1 MIPFSTRAG
10 PLASA
15 GGPARGRQPGP
26 VVSSAPV
33 TDPRFAAPGG
43 LRQSPASPGL
53 PDPNVAPPV
62 VAEPGD
68 LFAVLRVL
76 ELVARV
82 ERGRP
87 VLLDDLV
94 ASLNA
99 RYLDWVFN
107 RAVVVDAL
115 VGLHAN
121 WMADFRNASGIVL
134 EDGPY
139 GPALT
144 LEETARVSAWLVGQ
158 AQRTAARCREQL
170 AEFSR
175 RDGPNRS
182 G

>member
-1 MIPFSTRAG
+1 MPA
-10 PLASA
+10 PVASA
-15 GGPARGRQPGP
+15 GGPARGREPRP

-33 TDPRFAAPGG
+33 TDPRPAAPGG
-43 LRQSPASPGL
+43 LRLGPPPPGL

-68 LFAVLRVL
+68 PFAVLRVL

-99 RYLDWVFN
+99 RYLDWVFD
-107 RAVVVDAL
+107 RAVVADAL
-115 VGLHAN
+115 VALHAN
-121 WMADFRNASGIVL
+121 WMADFRNASGIAL

-139 GPALT
+139 GPALM

-158 AQRTAARCREQL
+158 AQRTAARCRGQL

-175 RDGPNRS
+175 RDAPNRS

>member
-1 MIPFSTRAG
+1 
-10 PLASA
+10 
-15 GGPARGRQPGP
+15 
-26 VVSSAPV
+26 V
-33 TDPRFAAPGG
+33 TDPRSAAPGG
-43 LRQSPASPGL
+43 LRLVAAPGGLRLVAAPPGL

-68 LFAVLRVL
+68 AFAVLRVL

-99 RYLDWVFN
+99 RYLDWLFD
-107 RAVVVDAL
+107 RAVIADAL
-115 VGLHAN
+115 VALQAN

-134 EDGPY
+134 EDSPY
-139 GPALT
+139 GPALR
-144 LEETARVSAWLVGQ
+144 LEDTARVSGWLVGQ
-158 AQRTAARCREQL
+158 AQRAAAECRRQL

-175 RDGPNRS
+175 RDEAPGS
-182 G
+182 S

>member
-1 MIPFSTRAG
+1 
-10 PLASA
+10 
-15 GGPARGRQPGP
+15 
-26 VVSSAPV
+26 V
-33 TDPRFAAPGG
+33 TDPRSAAPGG
-43 LRQSPASPGL
+43 LRLVAAPPGL
-53 PDPNVAPPV
+53 PDPNIAPPV

-68 LFAVLRVL
+68 AFAVLRVL

-99 RYLDWVFN
+99 RYLDWLFD
-107 RAVVVDAL
+107 RAVIADAL
-115 VGLHAN
+115 VALQAN

-139 GPALT
+139 GPALQ
-144 LEETARVSAWLVGQ
+144 LDETVRVTGWLVGQ
-158 AQRTAARCREQL
+158 AQRAAAECRRQL

-175 RDGPNRS
+175 RDGPPGS

>member
-1 MIPFSTRAG
+1 M
-10 PLASA
+10 
-15 GGPARGRQPGP
+15 
-26 VVSSAPV
+26 
-33 TDPRFAAPGG
+33 TDPRSAAPGG
-43 LRQSPASPGL
+43 LRLVAAPPGL
-53 PDPNVAPPV
+53 PDPNIAPPV

-68 LFAVLRVL
+68 AFAVLRVL

-99 RYLDWVFN
+99 RYLDWLFD
-107 RAVVVDAL
+107 RAAIADAL
-115 VGLHAN
+115 VALQAN

-139 GPALT
+139 GPALQ
-144 LEETARVSAWLVGQ
+144 LEATARVSGWLVGQ
-158 AQRTAARCREQL
+158 AQRAAAECRRQL

-175 RDGPNRS
+175 RDGPPGS